1 MDYLVDFPF
10 HNHLLKG
17 IWFQLVKDKKLGDYT
32 TSKFRSFNS
41 KNLTYVESHYCLA
54 NVLNATIIR

>member
-41 KNLTYVESHYCLA
+41 KNLTYVESNY
-54 NVLNATIIR
+54 